1 MSLDQLPGVA
11 EVAMQSGMHAANTI
25 KRRLDGKPGVPFKY
39 RDLGSMA
46 TISRFRA
53 VVSFKGLRLSGFAG
67 WLMWLVVHIAFMT
80 GFKNRLAAL
89 IHWINTFLLSGRA
102 ERAITVRQ
110 AIGRVVIAE
119 AGGEDTLGIPSPQVR
134 P

>member
-1 MSLDQLPGVA
+1 
-11 EVAMQSGMHAANTI
+11 
-25 KRRLDGKPGVPFKY
+25 
-39 RDLGSMA
+39 
-46 TISRFRA
+46 
-53 VVSFKGLRLSGFAG
+53 
-67 WLMWLVVHIAFMT
+67 MT

-89 IHWINTFLLSGRA
+89 VHWTNTFLLSGRA

-119 AGGEDTLGIPSPQVR
+119 ASGDDKLRNPSPQVR